1 MPNRWVT
8 QSHKHLLRL
17 LLREQTVI
25 TTVYTLAFALKMN
38 LLIITGNSS
47 RAYFLADSVYP

>member
-17 LLREQTVI
+17 LLREETVAI
-25 TTVYTLAFALKMN
+25 SVYTLAFALKMN
-38 LLIITGNSS
+38 LLIITGISF
-47 RAYFLADSVYP
+47 RACYLAVSVYP